1 MILVLLNVCVC
12 VCVCVCVFSCLVG
25 FARASLDLDYLEINT
40 FGVRR
45 PEAQT

>member
-1 MILVLLNVCVC
+1 MILVLLN

-25 FARASLDLDYLEINT
+25 FARASLDLDYLEINI

>member
-1 MILVLLNVCVC
+1 MILVLLNVC

-25 FARASLDLDYLEINT
+25 FARASLDLDYLEINI